1 MITGMSDANDP
12 LATAIAALVAATRAT
27 SPQASAPPQTL
38 LTVDEAAEKL
48 RVSRSLIYGQM
59 RDGRLRGIKIG
70 RRRLIPASEVERLIR
85 GAAA

>member
-1 MITGMSDANDP
+1 MITGMSDANE

-27 SPQASAPPQTL
+27 SPQAPAAAQTL

-59 RDGRLRGIKIG
+59 RDGLLRGIKIG